1 MANENENKAVD
12 TAKAAAEGAGSL
24 LKEFKEFISKGNVLD
39 MAVGVIV
46 GGAFNTI
53 VQSLVNDIIMPV
65 ISLATGKI
73 DFSNLFISLNGEKYA
88 SLAAAQEAGASVF
101 AYGSFIQNILQFL
114 IVAFAL
120 FMVIK
125 GINKLQKPAPEAAP
139 TTKICPFCKNEVP
152 LEATRCGFCT
162 SELK

>member
-1 MANENENKAVD
+1 MGMV
-12 TAKAAAEGAGSL
+12 S
-24 LKEFKEFISKGNVLD
+24 EFKEFIMRGNVMD

-101 AYGSFIQNILQFL
+101 AYGNVIQNILQFL

-120 FMVIK
+120 FAVIK
-125 GINKLQKPAPEAAP
+125 GMNKLRRPAPEAAP

-152 LEATRCGFCT
+152 IEATRCGHCT

>member
-1 MANENENKAVD
+1 MGLV
-12 TAKAAAEGAGSL
+12 S
-24 LKEFKEFISKGNVLD
+24 EFKEFIMRGNVMD

-53 VQSLVNDIIMPV
+53 VSSLVDDIIMPV

-73 DFSNLFISLNGEKYA
+73 DFTSLFIALDGGSYK
-88 SLAAAQEAGASVF
+88 SLAQAKEEGAAVF
-101 AYGSFIQNILQFL
+101 AYGSFIQNVLQFL
-114 IVAFAL
+114 IVAFVL

-125 GINKLQKPAPEAAP
+125 GMNKLRKPEPEAAP

-152 LEATRCGFCT
+152 IEATRCGFCT
-162 SELK
+162 SELSE

>member
-1 MANENENKAVD
+1 M
-12 TAKAAAEGAGSL
+12 GMIS
-24 LKEFKEFISKGNVLD
+24 EFKEFIMRGNVMD

-53 VQSLVNDIIMPV
+53 VSSLVDDIIMPV

-73 DFSNLFISLNGEKYA
+73 DFTSLFVALDGGSYK
-88 SLAAAQEAGASVF
+88 SLAQAKEEGAAVF
-101 AYGSFIQNILQFL
+101 AYGSFIQNVLQFL
-114 IVAFAL
+114 IVAFVL
-120 FMVIK
+120 FLVVK
-125 GINKLQKPAPEAAP
+125 GMNKLRKPEPEAAP

-162 SELK
+162 SELSK

>member
-1 MANENENKAVD
+1 MV
-12 TAKAAAEGAGSL
+12 S
-24 LKEFKEFISKGNVLD
+24 EFKEFIMRGNVMD